1 MHTYLCVLGVENVSF
16 LIGILIS
23 NINIRRQNKK
33 QNMLLSLRTRG
44 FVNFL
49 VQDTVNFVLYVLS
62 YYRML
67 NSFSTIRWSW
77 FKLEQIN
84 DKLI

>member
-1 MHTYLCVLGVENVSF
+1 
-16 LIGILIS
+16 
-23 NINIRRQNKK
+23 
-33 QNMLLSLRTRG
+33 MLLSLRTRG

-62 YYRML
+62 YYRKL